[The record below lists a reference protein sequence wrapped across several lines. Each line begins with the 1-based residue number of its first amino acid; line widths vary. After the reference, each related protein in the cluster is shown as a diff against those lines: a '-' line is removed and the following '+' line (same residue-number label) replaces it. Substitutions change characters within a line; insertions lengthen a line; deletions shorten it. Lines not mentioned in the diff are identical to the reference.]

1 MWKMP
6 DSLRGDVFLPHGGF
20 ISDVFF
26 LLGMGVAAEEAAI
39 TGPDESR
46 QGRQGVSCLAK
57 VTNNWNCTLI

>member
-26 LLGMGVAAEEAAI
+26 LLGMGMAAEETAI

-46 QGRQGVSCLAK
+46 QGRQGFHVLLKC
-57 VTNNWNCTLI
+57 